1 MADETGTNTQT
12 GTQQPGGTAP
22 PAIDYDKIESMIA
35 KGTQQKESFI
45 LESYFKQLG
54 MSSEEVQTAVQ
65 DFKSKRDSQA
75 KEKET
80 SYANAQQE
88 IAKLKAEILQS
99 NIQSQAKDIALDLG
113 VDKNAV
119 PYVVKMADMQHAA
132 NEKGEIS
139 TENLKAAI
147 EKVLMD
153 IPALKGDKAQN
164 NGFVPIGGS
173 GSSGDQNAA
182 QNEALANIFGT
193 NRKKGSN

>member
-12 GTQQPGGTAP
+12 GTQQPGGTAS
-22 PAIDYDKIESMIA
+22 PAIDYGKIESMIA
-35 KGTQQKESFI
+35 KGTQQKESSI

-88 IAKLKAEILQS
+88 IAKLKAEILRS

-113 VDKNAV
+113 VDKSAV
-119 PYVVKMADMQHAA
+119 PYVVKMADMQNAA

-147 EKVLMD
+147 EKVLTD
-153 IPALKGDKAQN
+153 IPALKGGASN
-164 NGFVPIGGS
+164 PPRIVEPSGGGTPS
-173 GSSGDQNAA
+173 DT
-182 QNEALANIFGT
+182 EAFHFNFLGVRPHDN
-193 NRKKGSN
+193 K